1 MAGWSV
7 WEGRGPARGPQCPFR
22 ALRRGLGSGSVYE
35 TNSHVFL
42 WVMAARSFQ
51 KDRGSQHRPPGARG
65 LLPASIAVRC
75 VELRTLWVGR
85 GACMSVP
92 WGGFPVESLSQLSS
106 SPGTFRGGGGDPVS
120 WVVGKGPG
128 VPGAPGGRPPSPEEL
143 RSSRSAG
150 ELGCGHCQ
158 SNTSLCFLSH
168 VENGET
174 CKSLSWFR
182 PPLSLLASHAQPL
195 VNRGCTCPVC
205 ACMSVYRR
213 DVLTAA
219 VARNLPC
226 DLLPSAQSG
235 SRLVP
240 EIRVLTAAWEQGLG
254 GGS

>member
-1 MAGWSV
+1 M
-7 WEGRGPARGPQCPFR
+7 
-22 ALRRGLGSGSVYE
+22 
-35 TNSHVFL
+35 HVFL
-42 WVMAARSFQ
+42 GGSWQLEAS
-51 KDRGSQHRPPGARG
+51 RGTRAPRIDP
-65 LLPASIAVRC
+65 LFPAFVAIRC
-75 VELRTLWVGR
+75 VEVRTPWVGR
-85 GACMSVP
+85 GACMGHSVAVP
-92 WGGFPVESLSQLSS
+92 WGGFPIESS
-106 SPGTFRGGGGDPVS
+106 SHSSVVPPRPSGVGGDPVS
-120 WVVGKGPG
+120 WFVGKGLG
-128 VPGAPGGRPPSPEEL
+128 VPGAPGGRPPSSEEL

-150 ELGCGHCQ
+150 EPGCGHCQ

-205 ACMSVYRR
+205 ACVSVYRPC
-213 DVLTAA
+213 TAAA
-219 VARNLPC
+219 VAHNLPC
-226 DLLPSAQSG
+226 DLLPSVQSG